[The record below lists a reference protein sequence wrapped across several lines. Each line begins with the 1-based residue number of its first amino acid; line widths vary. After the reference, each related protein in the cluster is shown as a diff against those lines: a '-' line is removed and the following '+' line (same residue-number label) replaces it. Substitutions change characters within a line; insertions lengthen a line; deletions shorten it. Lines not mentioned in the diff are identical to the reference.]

1 MKKIVAMFFVLCSAH
16 FARAQRQV
24 PIVLNVYGGYT
35 FADRINLGNY
45 YNYNNYG
52 YIEDDGQW
60 GGSIEAFV
68 DKQRSVELSYQYM
81 GTHADF
87 YDWQGQT
94 NHKDDAASIQYIMIG
109 GNNYLPTNSNI
120 LPYGGIGLGLGIAHF
135 NYYDDGGSSTLTKFA
150 WNLHLG
156 VKIKTQSTVAFKL
169 QAYLQSIVQGVGV
182 GVGFGT
188 GGAGAGVT
196 TYSTML
202 QFGLGGGISFAIGHR
217 K

>member
-1 MKKIVAMFFVLCSAH
+1 MKKLSIVALLLCVVSTAWS
-16 FARAQRQV
+16 QRQI
-24 PIVLNVYGGYT
+24 PIVLNAYGGYT
-35 FADRINLGNY
+35 FADHVSLGSY

-52 YIEDDGQW
+52 YIEGSGQW
-60 GGSIEAFV
+60 GGSLEIFAA
-68 DKQRSVELSYQYM
+68 KYRSLELSYQYM
-81 GTHADF
+81 GTHAEF
-87 YDWQGQT
+87 YDWLGQT
-94 NHKDDAASIQYIMIG
+94 NHNEDNASIQYIMIG
-109 GNNYLPTNSNI
+109 GNNYIPTNSNI
-120 LPYGGIGLGLGIAHF
+120 LPYGGLGLGLGIAHF

-156 VKIKTQSTVAFKL
+156 LKVKTQSAVSFRL

-188 GGAGAGVT
+188 GGAGAGVA

-202 QFGLGGGISFAIGHR
+202 QFGLGAGIGIALGQH